1 MVYTLLKMVNLE
13 WFTIALPT
21 LYIYIYIY
29 TIGYGYE
36 YITTAGQHPQLLV
49 VLPIHASQE

>member
-21 LYIYIYIY
+21 LYIY